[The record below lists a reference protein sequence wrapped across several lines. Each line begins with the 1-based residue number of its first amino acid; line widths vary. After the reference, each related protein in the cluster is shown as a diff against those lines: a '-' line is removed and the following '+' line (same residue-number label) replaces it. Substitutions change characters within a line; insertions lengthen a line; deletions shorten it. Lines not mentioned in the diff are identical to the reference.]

1 VSGDWQQ
8 HGFVVS
14 TREWPIVRVDYPP
27 EFTLESYRA
36 LFAHFAA
43 LAARGD
49 RVAWLIDLTR
59 FDPLGATA
67 TQRRL
72 AAQVFEEHRAPLV
85 AGSVCEARVIEGAI
99 TRGVL
104 TAFDWLTLHKWPCTN
119 VATEAEARAWIATK
133 MDEDRKRP
141 R

>member
-1 VSGDWQQ
+1 MSEEWRQ

-14 TREWPIVRVDYPP
+14 TREWPVVRVVYPGD
-27 EFTLESYRA
+27 FVLEDYRA

-43 LAARGD
+43 LSSRGD
-49 RVAWLIDLTR
+49 RIAWLIDLTR
-59 FDPLGATA
+59 FDPLAATA
-67 TQRRL
+67 AQRRL
-72 AAQVFEEHRAPLV
+72 AAQVFEEHRVALV
-85 AGSVCEARVIEGAI
+85 AASVCEARVIDGAI

>member
-85 AGSVCEARVIEGAI
+85 AGSVCEARVIEGRDH
-99 TRGVL
+99 TRRAHGVRL
-104 TAFDWLTLHKWPCTN
+104 ADAPQVALHERRDGGRG
-119 VATEAEARAWIATK
+119 AGLDRHED
-133 MDEDRKRP
+133 DEDRKRP